1 MRFIVRTIFDTNS
14 YVHEPECLS
23 FFLSSLSSQVSVSSS
38 KKYLKVTL
46 EVEVI
51 VRAGIDGL
59 SLEDALVS
67 YYRTVLQGSWRS

>member
-1 MRFIVRTIFDTNS
+1 M
-14 YVHEPECLS
+14 PLLLS
-23 FFLSSLSSQVSVSSS
+23 LFSQLSGLSLSS